1 MEGMLQKVVKF
12 YTINTFIP
20 IIGVR
25 YTFRIMK
32 YYVSIVRHVL
42 LYLKY
47 FLPIFPYYD
56 VFITMFV

>member
-1 MEGMLQKVVKF
+1 MLQKVVKF

-20 IIGVR
+20 VIDVR
-25 YTFRIMK
+25 YTCRIMK
-32 YYVSIVRHVL
+32 YYVSIVSHVL